1 MLLLLRS
8 LCVLLAVLLVPST
21 IVAQVTFNQIAL
33 TGESAP
39 GVATAEFSAFTD
51 PTLSASGDVAF
62 QVELTL
68 DPQPVFGGPDAI
80 YSTTA
85 GAGSPLEVIAL
96 TGEAAPG
103 AGGAGYD
110 LLFPPSINASG
121 NVTFTAF
128 LQSGLGD
135 PVSFIN
141 NNALFGPVAGAGS
154 PLGLIAREDSPVP
167 GAADGAE
174 FAVFGPSSINM
185 FGDVAFMA
193 FLRTGTGAPV
203 GASNDVVISGPTSGS
218 GSALGVIARTGDP
231 ALGVA
236 GAEYDLLFPPAIN
249 ASGDVALRVGLRS
262 GTGAVVN
269 SSNNDSI
276 FGPTSGAGSSLGLIV
291 REDTPAPGVAD
302 GAEFASFVSPALNA
316 SGDVAFQAFLR
327 TGTGAPVDL
336 SNDDALFGPVSG
348 AGSSLGLIVREDTP
362 APGLA
367 DGAEFDFFGAPAINA
382 TGNMA
387 FEAFLRTGT
396 GAAVDGSNN
405 RGLFTFTA
413 GQMECI
419 VREGDQLT
427 VTLPGGSGTET
438 RTVLGIEL
446 SRTGLNDSGMLAFR
460 IIFTDGSQGIFTTD
474 AGAVLLGDVDRSGV
488 VDFLDISPFIVILST
503 GGFQA
508 EADIDQ
514 NGVVNF
520 LDISPFI
527 LILAGS

>member
-1 MLLLLRS
+1 MLLLRS
-8 LCVLLAVLLVPST
+8 LCVLLTVLLVPTS

-39 GVATAEFSAFTD
+39 GVATAEFGAFTD

-80 YSTTA
+80 YSTTS
-85 GAGSPLEVIAL
+85 GAGSPLEIIAL
-96 TGEAAPG
+96 TGDAAPG

-110 LLFPPSINASG
+110 FLFPPSINASG
-121 NVTFTAF
+121 DVTFTAF

-135 PVSFIN
+135 PVGVIN

-154 PLGLIAREDSPVP
+154 PLGLIAREDSPVL

-174 FAVFGPSSINM
+174 FAEFGPSSINM

-203 GASNDVVISGPTSGS
+203 GASNNVVISGPTSGS

-231 ALGVA
+231 ASGVA
-236 GAEYDLLFPPAIN
+236 GAEYDLLFPPALN
-249 ASGDVALRVGLRS
+249 ASGDVALRIGLRS

-336 SNDDALFGPVSG
+336 SNNDALFGPTSG

-367 DGAEFDFFGAPAINA
+367 DGAEFDFFGAPALNA
-382 TGNMA
+382 SGNMA

-396 GAAVDGSNN
+396 GAAVDDSNN

-419 VREGDQLT
+419 VREGDLLT
-427 VTLPGGSGTET
+427 VTLPDGAGTED
-438 RTVLGIEL
+438 RTVGAIEI
-446 SRTGLNDSGMLAFR
+446 SRTGLNDNGMLAFR
-460 IIFTDGSQGIFTTD
+460 IVFTDLTQGIFT
-474 AGAVLLGDVDRSGV
+474 AGTGSVLLGDVN
-488 VDFLDISPFIVILST
+488 LDGI
-503 GGFQA
+503 
-508 EADIDQ
+508 
-514 NGVVNF
+514 VNF

-527 LILAGS
+527 IRLTSGALLAEADINQDGIINFLDIAPFIQILANQS

>member
-1 MLLLLRS
+1 MLLLRS

-39 GVATAEFSAFTD
+39 GVATAEFGAFTD

-80 YSTTA
+80 YSTTS
-85 GAGSPLEVIAL
+85 GAGSPLEIIAL
-96 TGEAAPG
+96 TGDAAPG

-121 NVTFTAF
+121 DVTFTAF

-141 NNALFGPVAGAGS
+141 NNALFGPVAGS
-154 PLGLIAREDSPVP
+154 PLGLIAREDSPVL
-167 GAADGAE
+167 GVADGAE
-174 FAVFGPSSINM
+174 FSAFGPSSINM

-203 GASNDVVISGPTSGS
+203 GASNNVVISGPTSGS

-231 ALGVA
+231 ASGVA
-236 GAEYDLLFPPAIN
+236 GAEYDLLFPPALN
-249 ASGDVALRVGLRS
+249 ASGDVALRVGLRN

-336 SNDDALFGPVSG
+336 SNDDALFGPTSG

-367 DGAEFDFFGAPAINA
+367 DGAEFDFFGAPALNA
-382 TGNMA
+382 SGNMA

-396 GAAVDGSNN
+396 GAAVDDSNN

-419 VREGDQLT
+419 VREGDLLT
-427 VTLPGGSGTET
+427 VTLPDGAGTED
-438 RTVLGIEL
+438 RTVGAIEI
-446 SRTGLNDSGMLAFR
+446 SRTGLNDNGMLAFR
-460 IIFTDGSQGIFTTD
+460 IVFTDLTQGIFTAVPD
-474 AGAVLLGDVDRSGV
+474 SAPVLLGDINLSGV
-488 VDFLDISPFIVILST
+488 VDFADISPFIALLAA
-503 GGFQA
+503 GQFQA
-508 EADIDQ
+508 EGDINQ
-514 NGVVNF
+514 SGVVDF
-520 LDISPFI
+520 ADISPFI
-527 LILAGS
+527 AILAGQ